1 MSSIKDHTGESSDPA
16 LPKLRVSREEACEKI
31 TAQRMKGN
39 QILLSL
45 TSAPKVLPAFKATFE
60 KAKSD
65 QEKWTAFTIDLL
77 KTLFVGMQIG
87 KEFGQDRIP
96 YTGYQYEIEN
106 FVKWM
111 NTRIDRLDSI
121 LERLDLFPLY
131 GLPNE
136 AAQSQGKN
144 PNNKEIF
151 LVHGQDEGTMHEVAR
166 FIEKIGLTPIILHEE
181 PDKGRTIIEKFEDH
195 SRNIGF
201 AVVLMTPDDVGG
213 PKGNLLGQEP
223 RARQNVIFELGFFVG
238 KLGRNQVCALRKGE
252 IELPTDYL
260 GVLYKPIDNAGAWK
274 GKLARELLEAGISVD
289 SSKAF

>member
-1 MSSIKDHTGESSDPA
+1 MSSMKEHTGEGSEPD
-16 LPKLRVSREEACEKI
+16 LPKLRVSREEAREKI

-60 KAKSD
+60 KAKSE

-77 KTLFVGMQIG
+77 KTLFVGMLIG
-87 KEFGQDRIP
+87 KEFGQDRTP
-96 YTGYQYEIEN
+96 YTGYQFEIEN
-106 FVKWM
+106 FVKWT

-131 GLPNE
+131 GLPND
-136 AAQSQGKN
+136 AVQSQGKN

-151 LVHGQDEGTMHEVAR
+151 IVHGHDEGTMHEVAR
-166 FIEKIGLTPIILHEE
+166 FIEKIGLTPIILHEQ

-195 SRNIGF
+195 SHNVGF

-213 PKGNLLGQEP
+213 PKGQFLEQKP
-223 RARQNVIFELGFFVG
+223 RARQNVIFELAFFVG
-238 KLGRNQVCALRKGE
+238 KLGRDRVCALRKGDVE
-252 IELPTDYL
+252 EPTDYL
-260 GVLYKPIDNAGAWK
+260 GVLYKPMDSAGAWRMN
-274 GKLARELLEAGISVD
+274 LAKEIQEAGFSVNFG
-289 SSKAF
+289 KVI